1 MLRSVKRFVLYDS
14 VRYRDDLLRERENCF
29 FLSDRTECIIL
40 NCNCSGKVIGLF
52 IVWQC
57 AKGSEGSFFA
67 KRALRDCNQFDGN
80 ANATSAK

>member
-1 MLRSVKRFVLYDS
+1 MLQSVERFVLYDS

-52 IVWQC
+52 IVWQRRRVR
-57 AKGSEGSFFA
+57 EGLF
-67 KRALRDCNQFDGN
+67 LQNGV
-80 ANATSAK
+80 